1 MGQFIGR
8 ALIALAVVGVMVFI
22 VFALFG
28 TAPEPERASAAPRP
42 IAVFVEEARQEN
54 VALSVTSQGEVR
66 PRTEI
71 SLVPQVSGRVTY
83 VNPNFIEGGFFRA
96 GETLVQIEDA
106 DYRLAVVRAQATVAQ
121 REQQLAREQA
131 EADLAASEWE
141 ELGEGEASALTLRE
155 PQMAEARAALAAA
168 RASLQESQLNLART
182 RISAP
187 FEGRVRT
194 KGADLGQYVTPG
206 TPLGTV
212 FSTES
217 VLVRIPLTDQ
227 QLNLLGIPVAFNA
240 AQAAGGTI
248 PVTLSATVAGEP
260 QTWQGAIART
270 DSAIDPQTRVLYAIA
285 EIQDPY
291 GAAAEGGAPLAVGLF
306 VAAEIQGRS
315 VADAYVLP
323 RNALRGT
330 NEVFV
335 AQEGGTLTIRQ
346 VNVVTSDIDRVVVTS
361 GVQAGDLVVTSP
373 VRGASDGMRI
383 QSLDESGS
391 VIAAYSSL
399 EEDED
404 EEDEEGEETSGLAET
419 AGEDGRA
426 VASNQ

>member
-8 ALIALAVVGVMVFI
+8 AIIVLAVVGVMFLI
-22 VFALFG
+22 IAQLFM
-28 TAPEPERASAAPRP
+28 TAPQPERASATPRP

-54 VALSVTSQGEVR
+54 VALTVTSQGEVR

-71 SLVPQVSGRVTY
+71 SLVPQVAGRINY
-83 VNPNFIEGGFFRA
+83 VNPSFIEGGFFRA

-131 EADLAASEWE
+131 EADLAASEWD

-168 RASLQESQLNLART
+168 RASLQEAQLNLART

-187 FEGRVRT
+187 FAGRVRA
-194 KGADLGQYVTPG
+194 KSADLGQYVTPG

-212 FSTES
+212 FSIDS

-240 AQAAGGTI
+240 AQAGGTI
-248 PVTLSATVAGEP
+248 PVTLSATVAGEVRS
-260 QTWQGAIART
+260 WAGNIART

-285 EIQDPY
+285 EVDDPY

-306 VAAEIQGRS
+306 VSAEIQGRS
-315 VADAYVLP
+315 VNDAYVLP
-323 RNALRGT
+323 RNALRGVD
-330 NEVFV
+330 EVYV
-335 AQEGGTLTIRQ
+335 AQEGGTLTIRE
-346 VNVVTSDIDRVVVTS
+346 VDVVTSDIDRVVVTS

-383 QSLDESGS
+383 QSLDETGA
-391 VIAAYSSL
+391 VIAAYSSIEESE
-399 EEDED
+399 EEDTT
-404 EEDEEGEETSGLAET
+404 GMAET
-419 AGEDGRA
+419 AGDNGQA
-426 VASNQ
+426 VASTQ